1 MRGKPYCAA
10 LLMGALGA
18 MLAADLVSAQGI
30 DQIVDAER
38 RRIQQAQ
45 EAQDEIDGV
54 VSVTRSRFD
63 EYQQLLKEI
72 EGLVVYNNL
81 LQNQIDDQNRELDEL
96 RTSIDQVTVIERQI
110 LPLMTRMIDGLEQF
124 IKLDVPFLIEERTD
138 RVAGLKDLL
147 NRSDV
152 TTAEQFRNVME
163 AWQIENDYGSTSETY
178 TAEITIDGINR
189 EVDFLKIGRVALLYL
204 TPDGELAGAWD
215 KETRS
220 WESLDAGYR
229 ASIRVGLRNV
239 ASNAPGLFMIPVE
252 SPEEGQ

>member
-110 LPLMTRMIDGLEQF
+110 LPLMTRMIDGL
-124 IKLDVPFLIEERTD
+124 
-138 RVAGLKDLL
+138 
-147 NRSDV
+147 
-152 TTAEQFRNVME
+152 
-163 AWQIENDYGSTSETY
+163 
-178 TAEITIDGINR
+178 
-189 EVDFLKIGRVALLYL
+189 
-204 TPDGELAGAWD
+204 
-215 KETRS
+215 
-220 WESLDAGYR
+220 
-229 ASIRVGLRNV
+229 
-239 ASNAPGLFMIPVE
+239 
-252 SPEEGQ
+252 